1 MPNKAL
7 QILIMLLSRLKAN
20 LWFNYLSS
28 KYDKRFQ
35 ILSYFGIKDYFKI
48 SQTKIYLYWQVF
60 DENILRPIFFYFH
73 TSENNGDVTDFC
85 YKNPLG
91 YLFNVRYWDA
101 SYLSRGT
108 KMERSGQRQR
118 IQVFQERSYLTCTR
132 IKLLALSF
140 YYSYSLVVLVILQ

>member
-48 SQTKIYLYWQVF
+48 SQRYIY
-60 DENILRPIFFYFH
+60 I
-73 TSENNGDVTDFC
+73 G
-85 YKNPLG
+85 
-91 YLFNVRYWDA
+91 
-101 SYLSRGT
+101 
-108 KMERSGQRQR
+108 
-118 IQVFQERSYLTCTR
+118 
-132 IKLLALSF
+132 
-140 YYSYSLVVLVILQ
+140 